1 MRGRKAADSSVF
13 LILVTIVE
21 LWDECQALADG
32 FPGMGLNI
40 EECLCPF

>member
-1 MRGRKAADSSVF
+1 MRRRKAAASSVF

-21 LWDECQALADG
+21 LWYECEAPADG
-32 FPGMGLNI
+32 FPGMDLHI